1 MNYYKRHIGDY
12 AKKTGHLSPLEHGV
26 YNLILDSYY
35 DREIGPTATDAIR
48 WARARTDEERS
59 AVQIVLNEFF
69 KLGEDGRYTQVQVEQ
84 NLQAYH
90 AQAKANQIT
99 AKEREKRKRERVENE
114 QSTNRAQGV
123 NEDSTTDQPNHKP
136 LTINQEPCIK
146 TLGNED
152 NSLQNKN
159 SKQKNE
165 QEELLLD
172 GNKATRFEA
181 KRVLL
186 SEGVDN
192 QVAADFIKL
201 RTAKRS
207 PLSQSAL
214 DGIKR
219 EAIKAG
225 LSLPDVILICVE
237 RGWQGFNAS
246 WLDDKKQQPQATK
259 PAMSDKFNV
268 RNMDYSSTD
277 KAQAESFEKHGI
289 RPQDYADTDQIEF

>member
-48 WARARTDEERS
+48 WARARTDEEKA

-99 AKEREKRKRERVENE
+99 AIEREKRKREREENE
-114 QSTNRAQGV
+114 QGTIRAQGV
-123 NEDSTTDQPNHKP
+123 NEDNTTGQPNHKP
-136 LTINQEPCIK
+136 LTTNHKPEEKHIGEK
-146 TLGNED
+146 ED
-152 NSLQNKN
+152 KRKGTRLPIDWILPEKDEEYCKSERPDLNPSDVAKLFYNYWIAVPGAKGRKLDWSATWRNWVLTQN
-159 SKQKNE
+159 
-165 QEELLLD
+165 
-172 GNKATRFEA
+172 
-181 KRVLL
+181 
-186 SEGVDN
+186 
-192 QVAADFIKL
+192 
-201 RTAKRS
+201 
-207 PLSQSAL
+207 
-214 DGIKR
+214 
-219 EAIKAG
+219 
-225 LSLPDVILICVE
+225 
-237 RGWQGFNAS
+237 
-246 WLDDKKQQPQATK
+246 KKQQPQATK

-268 RNMDYSSTD
+268 GNIDYSSTD